1 MNRLLYFII
10 LIFLI
15 PLSCQD
21 VKRGLGLEKVRPDE
35 FLVQKKGSLELP
47 PNFDLIEP
55 GGLKLKKNKVSLT
68 QILNKSLTP
77 DKVLNIEESGISN
90 TAKDLEQDLLKKIK

>member
-1 MNRLLYFII
+1 MQEKMNRLLYIII

-35 FLVQKKGSLELP
+35 LVQKKE
-47 PNFDLIEP
+47 
-55 GGLKLKKNKVSLT
+55 V
-68 QILNKSLTP
+68 
-77 DKVLNIEESGISN
+77 
-90 TAKDLEQDLLKKIK
+90 